1 LSKNSSRASRDFSGN
16 RSLSNERSTKT
27 DFFNRRAT
35 SSRPGLAAHIQNVTM
50 KTPLN
55 ETVPE
60 NKLEYFKDI
69 EGIPAEVIKQL
80 YVAKSSDLALV
91 AH

>member
-1 LSKNSSRASRDFSGN
+1 
-16 RSLSNERSTKT
+16 
-27 DFFNRRAT
+27 
-35 SSRPGLAAHIQNVTM
+35 M